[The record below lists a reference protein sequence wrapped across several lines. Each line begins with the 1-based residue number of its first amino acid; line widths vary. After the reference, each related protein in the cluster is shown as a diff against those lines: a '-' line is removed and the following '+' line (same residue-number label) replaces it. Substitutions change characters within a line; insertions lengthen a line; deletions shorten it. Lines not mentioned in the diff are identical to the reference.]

1 MMSCTTSTDY
11 YLISFVSSNRFDFY
25 LLCAYTFFLR
35 MSIFAAEDERS
46 FSRNL
51 NLKTVLNVLESFFSA
66 EKVRLETELFFSVS
80 FKKMSLNHLN

>member
-1 MMSCTTSTDY
+1 M
-11 YLISFVSSNRFDFY
+11 R
-25 LLCAYTFFLR
+25 AHFFLR
-35 MSIFAAEDERS
+35 TSIFAAEDERS

-80 FKKMSLNHLN
+80 SV

>member
-1 MMSCTTSTDY
+1 
-11 YLISFVSSNRFDFY
+11 
-25 LLCAYTFFLR
+25 

-51 NLKTVLNVLESFFSA
+51 NLKTVLNVLESIFSA

>member
-1 MMSCTTSTDY
+1 MMSCTTSSDY

-80 FKKMSLNHLN
+80 SVQ

>member
-1 MMSCTTSTDY
+1 MRVH
-11 YLISFVSSNRFDFY
+11 F
-25 LLCAYTFFLR
+25 FFLR

-80 FKKMSLNHLN
+80 FKKISLNHLN

>member
-1 MMSCTTSTDY
+1 MMSCTTSSDY
-11 YLISFVSSNRFDFY
+11 FLISFVSSNRFDFY
-25 LLCAYTFFLR
+25 LLCAYTFFFLR

-80 FKKMSLNHLN
+80 SVQ